1 MVTSFDILPTLHH
14 YSPLNAAS
22 VLGLMT
28 SSAMALIQQQNVDF
42 LKLKRKMQLDL
53 WKCKGRRNKTWWE
66 ASEASWLRVRTS
78 HEFQLFF
85 VRQKTIAQYPPLYN
99 LQSNKKLLL
108 WSEKSQLC
116 CTKMHILEHRI
127 LILELLHRAL
137 RIRCQRQDGHASLNH
152 RFQLHWMPGIWQN
165 SPSTFPTSHASLLW
179 AWLQHH
185 CANAK
190 HKANIRMM
198 QVNASGLLF
207 QRDSSL
213 QTCQGEWSGS
223 ARSYT
228 KLGWSLSNANKKYV
242 KCIHLRLSTIQL
254 PCLPKGIS
262 WLALWGN
269 TEVKALHFFD
279 GQMDCVECLD
289 RTVLLAMLAFSRFF
303 NCY

>member
-1 MVTSFDILPTLHH
+1 MVTSFDILVPTLIHH
-14 YSPLNAAS
+14 FSPLNAAS

-42 LKLKRKMQLDL
+42 LKLKR
-53 WKCKGRRNKTWWE
+53 GRCSWICESVKDARWE
-66 ASEASWLRVRTS
+66 ASKASWLRVRTS

-85 VRQKTIAQYPPLYN
+85 FGQKMIAQYPPLYN
-99 LQSNKKLLL
+99 LQSNKKLHL

-137 RIRCQRQDGHASLNH
+137 RIRCQRQDGHASLDH
-152 RFQLHWMPGIWQN
+152 RFQLHWRPGIWQN

-213 QTCQGEWSGS
+213 QTCREWSGS
-223 ARSYT
+223 ARYT
-228 KLGWSLSNANKKYV
+228 KLGWSLSNAMKKYIT
-242 KCIHLRLSTIQL
+242 CIHHHSSTSVNFNNFHACQ
-254 PCLPKGIS
+254 KG
-262 WLALWGN
+262 
-269 TEVKALHFFD
+269 
-279 GQMDCVECLD
+279 
-289 RTVLLAMLAFSRFF
+289 
-303 NCY
+303 